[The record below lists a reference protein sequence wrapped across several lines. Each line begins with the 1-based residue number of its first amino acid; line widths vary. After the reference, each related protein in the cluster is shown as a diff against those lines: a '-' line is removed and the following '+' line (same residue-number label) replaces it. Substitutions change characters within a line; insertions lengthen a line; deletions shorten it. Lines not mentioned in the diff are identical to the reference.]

1 MQHLND
7 EDLIAHH
14 YRDADSSEHL
24 RACADCRAQYET
36 LCSVL
41 ALVDAVPV
49 PERDPEQIWNRL
61 RWRLE
66 RRRRR
71 TWQWMMSAAAVLAI
85 VFVAGAWWR
94 SGRLG
99 QRAAD
104 SGQRVASNPATQQ
117 PSNLVTAQPRNPDSN
132 KVLVYV
138 VTDHLDAAER
148 VLAEVANADPK
159 KELDV
164 GEETKRA
171 EDLVDANRIYRQ
183 TAARRGDARIAA
195 LLSDIEP
202 ILVELSHSGAKL
214 SPDELTSMQKRI
226 DSKNLLFKM
235 RVMSAQ
241 GEGQQHNDNVLASQ
255 HLNSL

>member
-14 YRDADSSEHL
+14 YRDSDASEHL
-24 RACADCRAQYET
+24 RVCADCKAQYDT
-36 LCSVL
+36 LCRVL
-41 ALVDAVPV
+41 SLVESVPV
-49 PERDPEQIWNRL
+49 PERGASYADEVWNRL

-71 TWQWMMSAAAVLAI
+71 TWQWMVSAAAVLAI
-85 VFVAGAWWR
+85 AFVTGEWWHSR
-94 SGRLG
+94 
-99 QRAAD
+99 QQTAD
-104 SGQRVASNPATQQ
+104 SGQQIAQTS
-117 PSNLVTAQPRNPDSN
+117 TAQHLNTSTSQPPDSS

-138 VTDHLDAAER
+138 VGDHLDAAER
-148 VLAEVANADPK
+148 VLAELSNADPK
-159 KELDV
+159 KGLDV
-164 GEETKRA
+164 GEQQKRA
-171 EDLVDANRIYRQ
+171 EELVDANRIYRQ

-214 SPDELTSMQKRI
+214 TADELTSMQRRI

-241 GEGQQHNDNVLASQ
+241 GEGQHNSDTVLASQ

>member
-14 YRDADSSEHL
+14 YRDTDASEHL
-24 RACADCRAQYET
+24 HACADCRAQYET
-36 LCSVL
+36 LCRVL
-41 ALVDAVPV
+41 SLVESAPV
-49 PERDPEQIWNRL
+49 PERGASYADEVWNRL

-71 TWQWMMSAAAVLAI
+71 TWQWMASVAAVLAI
-85 VFVAGAWWR
+85 AFVTGAWWHSR
-94 SGRLG
+94 
-99 QRAAD
+99 QRTAD
-104 SGQRVASNPATQQ
+104 SGQQIAAAIKTTQQPGNPATQQ
-117 PSNLVTAQPRNPDSN
+117 PDTS

-138 VTDHLDAAER
+138 VGDHLDAAER
-148 VLAEVANADPK
+148 VLAELSNADPK
-159 KELDV
+159 KGLEV
-164 GEETKRA
+164 VEQQKRA
-171 EDLVDANRIYRQ
+171 EELVDANRIYRQ
-183 TAARRGDARIAA
+183 TAAKRGDAHIAA

-214 SPDELTSMQKRI
+214 TSDELTSMQRRI

-241 GEGQQHNDNVLASQ
+241 GEGQHNSDTLLASQ

>member
-14 YRDADSSEHL
+14 YRDADASEHL
-24 RACADCRAQYET
+24 DVCADCRAQYET
-36 LCSVL
+36 LCRVL
-41 ALVDAVPV
+41 ALVDALPV
-49 PERDPEQIWNRL
+49 PERDAAYPDQVWNRL

-71 TWQWMMSAAAVLAI
+71 TWQWLAGVAAVLAI
-85 VFVAGAWWR
+85 AFVTGEWWKER
-94 SGRLG
+94 QPVDSR
-99 QRAAD
+99 QQIAD
-104 SGQRVASNPATQQ
+104 SRTATPSNPATQQ
-117 PSNLVTAQPRNPDSN
+117 PNNR
-132 KVLVYV
+132 VLVYV
-138 VTDHLDAAER
+138 VGDHLDAAER

-159 KELDV
+159 KGLDV
-164 GEETKRA
+164 GEEQKRA

-183 TAARRGDARIAA
+183 TAVRRGDKRIAA

-214 SPDELTSMQKRI
+214 SSDELTSMQKRI

-241 GEGQQHNDNVLASQ
+241 GEGQHDNLLASQ
-255 HLNSL
+255 HLKSL

>member
-7 EDLIAHH
+7 EELIAHH
-14 YRDADSSEHL
+14 YHDADASAHL

-36 LCSVL
+36 LCRVL
-41 ALVDAVPV
+41 ALVDSTPV
-49 PERDPEQIWNRL
+49 PERDASYSDQVWNRL

-66 RRRRR
+66 RRKRR
-71 TWQWMMSAAAVLAI
+71 TWQWMTGVAAALIIAVVGALAWRGAKPEI
-85 VFVAGAWWR
+85 RNQKPELVATAT
-94 SGRLG
+94 
-99 QRAAD
+99 QPPN
-104 SGQRVASNPATQQ
+104 NPTTQQ
-117 PSNLVTAQPRNPDSN
+117 PDTN

-138 VTDHLDAAER
+138 VGDHLDAAER

-159 KELDV
+159 KALDV
-164 GEETKRA
+164 AEQQKRA

-183 TAARRGDARIAA
+183 TATSRGDARIAA

-214 SPDELTSMQKRI
+214 TPDELASMQKRI
-226 DSKNLLFKM
+226 DSRNLLFKM

-241 GEGQQHNDNVLASQ
+241 DEGRRNDNVLAKQ
-255 HLNSL
+255 QLNSL

>member
-36 LCSVL
+36 LRSVL

-94 SGRLG
+94 SGQRTADNG
-99 QRAAD
+99 Q
-104 SGQRVASNPATQQ
+104 QVASNPATQQ

-159 KELDV
+159 KGLDV

-214 SPDELTSMQKRI
+214 SPDELASMQKRI

>member
-7 EDLIAHH
+7 EELIAHH
-14 YRDADSSEHL
+14 YHDADASEHL
-24 RACADCRAQYET
+24 RLCTDCRAQYET
-36 LCSVL
+36 LRNVL
-41 ALVDAVPV
+41 ALVDALPV

-66 RRRRR
+66 RRKRR
-71 TWQWMMSAAAVLAI
+71 TWQWIAGVAAAAVI
-85 VFVAGAWWR
+85 VAFFALKPQTGNRQPATPSTPAAQVA
-94 SGRLG
+94 
-99 QRAAD
+99 
-104 SGQRVASNPATQQ
+104 NPATPQ
-117 PSNLVTAQPRNPDSN
+117 PATGNPESN

-159 KELDV
+159 KGFDA
-164 GEETKRA
+164 GEQQKRA

-183 TAARRGDARIAA
+183 TAARRGDARIAS

-214 SPDELTSMQKRI
+214 TPEELTSMQKRI

-241 GEGQQHNDNVLASQ
+241 SGEKQNENVLASQ

>member
-14 YRDADSSEHL
+14 YRDADASPHL
-24 RACADCRAQYET
+24 EACADCRAQYAT
-36 LCSVL
+36 LCGVL
-41 ALVDAVPV
+41 ALVDSMPV

-71 TWQWMMSAAAVLAI
+71 TWQWVAGVAAALVVVFFALRPAI
-85 VFVAGAWWR
+85 RTQKPEMVATTT
-94 SGRLG
+94 
-99 QRAAD
+99 
-104 SGQRVASNPATQQ
+104 TQQ
-117 PSNLVTAQPRNPDSN
+117 PNNPTTQQPAN

-138 VTDHLDAAER
+138 VGDHLDAAER

-159 KELDV
+159 KGLDV
-164 GEETKRA
+164 AEEQKRA

-183 TAARRGDARIAA
+183 TATRRGDARIAA

-202 ILVELSHSGAKL
+202 ILVELSHSGDKL
-214 SPDELTSMQKRI
+214 TPEELTSMQKRI

-235 RVMSAQ
+235 RVMSGTRATEP
-241 GEGQQHNDNVLASQ
+241 GPHV
-255 HLNSL
+255 NSL

>member
-7 EDLIAHH
+7 EDLISHH
-14 YRDADSSEHL
+14 YRDADFSAHL
-24 RACADCRAQYET
+24 DACADCRSQYET
-36 LCSVL
+36 LCGVL
-41 ALVDAVPV
+41 ALVDSMPV
-49 PERDPEQIWNRL
+49 PERDPEQVWNRL

-66 RRRRR
+66 RRKRAR
-71 TWQWMMSAAAVLAI
+71 WQWIAAVAAAVAI
-85 VFVAGAWWR
+85 VFLVGKPETRKQKPENIATTATT
-94 SGRLG
+94 
-99 QRAAD
+99 APTD
-104 SGQRVASNPATQQ
+104 NPTTQQ
-117 PSNLVTAQPRNPDSN
+117 PNNR
-132 KVLVYV
+132 VLVYV
-138 VTDHLDAAER
+138 VGDHLDSAER

-159 KELDV
+159 KGFDV
-164 GEETKRA
+164 ADEQKRA

-214 SPDELTSMQKRI
+214 TPDELTSMQKRI

-235 RVMSAQ
+235 RVMSSQ
-241 GEGQQHNDNVLASQ
+241 NEGPRNDNVLASN

>member
-7 EDLIAHH
+7 EELIAHH
-14 YRDADSSEHL
+14 YHDADASEHL
-24 RACADCRAQYET
+24 RACADCRAQYDT
-36 LCSVL
+36 LRNVL
-41 ALVDAVPV
+41 ALVDAIPV
-49 PERDPEQIWNRL
+49 PDRDPEQVWNRL

-66 RRRRR
+66 RRKKR
-71 TWQWMMSAAAVLAI
+71 TWQWIAGGVAAAVAI
-85 VFVAGAWWR
+85 VVFFAIKPQTGNR
-94 SGRLG
+94 
-99 QRAAD
+99 QPQIAATNTTAAT
-104 SGQRVASNPATQQ
+104 QQLSNPATQQ
-117 PSNLVTAQPRNPDSN
+117 PNN

-148 VLAEVANADPK
+148 VLAEVANANPK
-159 KELDV
+159 KGFDA
-164 GEETKRA
+164 GEQQKRA
-171 EDLVDANRIYRQ
+171 EELVDANRIYRQ
-183 TAARRGDARIAA
+183 AASRRGDARIAS

-241 GEGQQHNDNVLASQ
+241 GEDQQQNKNVLASQ
-255 HLNSL
+255 KLNSL

>member
-7 EDLIAHH
+7 EELIAHH
-14 YRDADSSEHL
+14 YRDADASEHL
-24 RACADCRAQYET
+24 RACAECRAQYET
-36 LCSVL
+36 LCKVL

-49 PERDPEQIWNRL
+49 PERGAAYSDQVWNRL

-71 TWQWMMSAAAVLAI
+71 TWQWMVSAAAVLAI
-85 VFVAGAWWR
+85 AFVTGEWWHAR
-94 SGRLG
+94 QLAPGTQHIALTSTS
-99 QRAAD
+99 QPNSPAA
-104 SGQRVASNPATQQ
+104 
-117 PSNLVTAQPRNPDSN
+117 TAQPRNPETN
-132 KVLVYV
+132 KVLIYV
-138 VTDHLDAAER
+138 VGDHLDAAER
-148 VLAEVANADPK
+148 VLAEVSNADPK
-159 KELDV
+159 KGFDA
-164 GEETKRA
+164 GEEQKRA
-171 EDLVDANRIYRQ
+171 LELVDANRIYRQ

-202 ILVELSHSGAKL
+202 ILVELSHSGAQL
-214 SPDELTSMQKRI
+214 SSEQLTSMQKRI

-241 GEGQQHNDNVLASQ
+241 GEGPRNENLLAAQ

>member
-14 YRDADSSEHL
+14 YRDADASQHL
-24 RACADCRAQYET
+24 EACADCRAQYAT
-36 LCSVL
+36 LCGVL
-41 ALVDAVPV
+41 ALVDSLPV

-71 TWQWMMSAAAVLAI
+71 TWQWVAGVAAALVVVFLALRPAI
-85 VFVAGAWWR
+85 R
-94 SGRLG
+94 T
-99 QRAAD
+99 QKPEMAATTT
-104 SGQRVASNPATQQ
+104 TQQ
-117 PSNLVTAQPRNPDSN
+117 PNNSTTQQPTN

-138 VTDHLDAAER
+138 VGDHLDAAER

-159 KELDV
+159 KGLDV
-164 GEETKRA
+164 AEEQKRA

-183 TAARRGDARIAA
+183 TATRRGDARIAA

-202 ILVELSHSGAKL
+202 ILVELSHSGDKL
-214 SPDELTSMQKRI
+214 TPEELTSMQKRI

-235 RVMSAQ
+235 RVMSGSRAAEP
-241 GEGQQHNDNVLASQ
+241 GPHV
-255 HLNSL
+255 NSL

>member
-7 EDLIAHH
+7 EELIAHH
-14 YRDADSSEHL
+14 YRDTDASEHL
-24 RACADCRAQYET
+24 RTCADCRTQYDT
-36 LCSVL
+36 LCRVL
-41 ALVDAVPV
+41 SLVESVPV
-49 PERDPEQIWNRL
+49 PERGASYPDEVWNRL

-71 TWQWMMSAAAVLAI
+71 TWQWMVGVAAVLAI
-85 VFVAGAWWR
+85 AFVTGEWWH
-94 SGRLG
+94 GR
-99 QRAAD
+99 QQTAD
-104 SGQRVASNPATQQ
+104 SGQRIAAIKTPQQPGNPATQQ
-117 PSNLVTAQPRNPDSN
+117 LNNPTTD

-138 VTDHLDAAER
+138 VGDHLDAAER
-148 VLAEVANADPK
+148 VLAELSNADPK
-159 KELDV
+159 KGLDV
-164 GEETKRA
+164 VEQQKRA
-171 EDLVDANRIYRQ
+171 EELVDANRIYRQ
-183 TAARRGDARIAA
+183 TAAKRGDARIAA

-214 SPDELTSMQKRI
+214 TSDELTSMQRRI

-241 GEGQQHNDNVLASQ
+241 GEGQHNSDTLLASQ

>member
-1 MQHLND
+1 MPHLND
-7 EDLIAHH
+7 EELIAHH
-14 YRDADSSEHL
+14 YHDADASEHM
-24 RACADCRAQYET
+24 RICADCRAQYDT
-36 LCSVL
+36 LRNVL

-49 PERDPEQIWNRL
+49 PERDPEQVWNRL

-66 RRRRR
+66 RRKRR
-71 TWQWMMSAAAVLAI
+71 TWQWVAGVAAAAAIAVFFFVKPPIRNQQLATNN
-85 VFVAGAWWR
+85 
-94 SGRLG
+94 STTQQLN
-99 QRAAD
+99 
-104 SGQRVASNPATQQ
+104 NPTTQQ
-117 PSNLVTAQPRNPDSN
+117 PSNSATGN

-159 KELDV
+159 KGFDA
-164 GEETKRA
+164 GEQQKRA

-183 TAARRGDARIAA
+183 TASRRGDARIAS

-214 SPDELTSMQKRI
+214 TPDQLTSMQKRI

-241 GEGQQHNDNVLASQ
+241 GEEKQHNDNVLASQ

>member
-7 EDLIAHH
+7 EELIAHH
-14 YRDADSSEHL
+14 YRDTDASEHL
-24 RACADCRAQYET
+24 RACADCKAQYDT
-36 LCSVL
+36 LCRVL
-41 ALVDAVPV
+41 SLVESVPV
-49 PERDPEQIWNRL
+49 PERGASYPDEVWNRL

-71 TWQWMMSAAAVLAI
+71 TWQWMVSVAAVLAI
-85 VFVAGAWWR
+85 AFVTGAWWH
-94 SGRLG
+94 GR
-99 QRAAD
+99 QQTAD
-104 SGQRVASNPATQQ
+104 SGQQIAAIKTPQQPSNPATQQ
-117 PSNLVTAQPRNPDSN
+117 PNNPTTD

-138 VTDHLDAAER
+138 VGDHLDAAER
-148 VLAEVANADPK
+148 VLAELSNADPK
-159 KELDV
+159 KGLDV
-164 GEETKRA
+164 VEQQKRA
-171 EDLVDANRIYRQ
+171 EELVDANRIYRQ
-183 TAARRGDARIAA
+183 TAAKRGDARIAA

-214 SPDELTSMQKRI
+214 TSDELTSMQRRI

-241 GEGQQHNDNVLASQ
+241 GEGQHNSDTLLASQ